1 MKRLLITAVLA
12 FASTS
17 IFAADVGVSISI
29 GEPGFYGRLDIGG
42 YPPPQVIYREPRT
55 MYRSA
60 MHRTPIYMNVPPGH
74 AKNWPKHCRKYNACN
89 ERVYFVQ
96 NSWYSQEYVPRY
108 QQQHNSRRD
117 DHRDNHRD
125 DRRDGRGNDRQD
137 KPRNNGSGHGR

>member
-1 MKRLLITAVLA
+1 MKRLLIAAVLA

-17 IFAADVGVSISI
+17 IFAADVGVSIRI

-108 QQQHNSRRD
+108 QQHHS
-117 DHRDNHRD
+117 HRD
-125 DRRDGRGNDRQD
+125 DRRDNHRGDRRDGRDDDRQD
-137 KPRNNGSGHGR
+137 KHRNNGSGHGR